1 MRKLV
6 QLEGAK
12 FQGHP
17 SLPDSDVL
25 QTARWLKLPTYLVEG
40 PLRFGGQPERL
51 GYADFKISSP
61 KGAAL

>member
-25 QTARWLKLPTYLVEG
+25 QTARRLKLPTYLVEG
-40 PLRFGGQPERL
+40 PLRFGGQPE
-51 GYADFKISSP
+51 
-61 KGAAL
+61 